1 MYSPRMPLLDPE
13 SDERTHDPDARVD
26 PRIPSFLEPSVRA
39 PSLGDDYF
47 GGGRPAIGWTILRAL
62 CWIFAPVLIGIGAA
76 LAWQSYDS
84 TARDMVVGQFQS
96 LGWLL
101 SPAKPSPAVAAA
113 APDTMQ
119 QLEPLVYNFEVVR
132 RSVAQLAAKQEQMA
146 QDIAL
151 LQAVADDLR
160 EKVSTAPSSPS
171 PQQTVA
177 IPERQAPQ
185 PRAPS
190 SAPQSSSVP
199 RSPLLPDQRCCMTL
213 LRADCDAD
221 CSTRAV
227 HSAHAAAGLRAA

>member
-1 MYSPRMPLLDPE
+1 MSSRNMPLLDPE
-13 SDERTHDPDARVD
+13 WDERMHDPDAEFD
-26 PRIPSFLEPSVRA
+26 PRIPSFLKPPVRGF
-39 PSLGDDYF
+39 SLSDDHF
-47 GGGRPAIGWTILRAL
+47 GGDRLAIGWRVLRTL
-62 CWIFAPVLIGIGAA
+62 IWIFAPVLIGMGAA

-84 TARDMVVGQFQS
+84 TARDMVVGQLQS
-96 LGWLL
+96 LGGLL
-101 SPAKPSPAVAAA
+101 SPAKSPPALAAT

-160 EKVSTAPSSPS
+160 EKASTAPSSAS

-177 IPERQAPQ
+177 IPQQQAPQ

-190 SAPQSSSVP
+190 PAVQSSSVP
-199 RSPLLPDQRCCMTL
+199 RSPPAAGPALLPR
-213 LRADCDAD
+213 
-221 CSTRAV
+221 
-227 HSAHAAAGLRAA
+227 